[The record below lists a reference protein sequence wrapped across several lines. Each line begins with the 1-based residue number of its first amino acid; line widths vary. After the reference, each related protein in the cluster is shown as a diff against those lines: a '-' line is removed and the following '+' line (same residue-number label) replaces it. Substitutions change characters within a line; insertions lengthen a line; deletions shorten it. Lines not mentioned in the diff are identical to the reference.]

1 MTETVELD
9 AIDRHILAVLQE
21 DATLSVQAVSER
33 VGLSANPCWRR
44 IRRLEAEGVIARR
57 AAIVDPARVGLGL
70 TAFVSIRTANHSAEW
85 LEGFDRAVKAVPEIV
100 ECHRMSGETDY
111 LLKVVV
117 RDIAHYDRVYK
128 RLVALVP
135 DLADVSSAFS
145 MERMKDGLAL
155 DLRTA

>member
-1 MTETVELD
+1 MSGEVELD
-9 AIDRHILAVLQE
+9 AIDRHILAVLQQ
-21 DATLSVQAVSER
+21 DASLSAQAVGER

-57 AAIVDPARVGLGL
+57 AAILDPAKVGLRL
-70 TAFVSIRTANHSAEW
+70 TAFVSIRTSNHSAAW
-85 LEGFDRAVKAVPEIV
+85 LEGFARAVRAVPEIV

-111 LLKVVV
+111 LLKVAVS
-117 RDIAHYDRVYK
+117 DIAHYDRVYK

-145 MERMKDGLAL
+145 MERLKDGTAL
-155 DLRTA
+155 DLSAA

>member
-1 MTETVELD
+1 MERIVELD
-9 AIDRHILAVLQE
+9 RIDRHILDTLQR
-21 DATLSVQAVSER
+21 DASLSAQAVGER

-57 AAIVDPARVGLGL
+57 AAIVDPVRVGLGL
-70 TAFVSIRTANHSAEW
+70 TAFVGIRTSNHSAEW
-85 LEGFDRAVKAVPEIV
+85 LDAFARAVGAVPEIV

-111 LLKVVV
+111 LLKIVV
-117 RDIAHYDRVYK
+117 RDIAHYDQVYK

-145 MERMKDGLAL
+145 MERMKDGTLLAL
-155 DLRTA
+155 ALT